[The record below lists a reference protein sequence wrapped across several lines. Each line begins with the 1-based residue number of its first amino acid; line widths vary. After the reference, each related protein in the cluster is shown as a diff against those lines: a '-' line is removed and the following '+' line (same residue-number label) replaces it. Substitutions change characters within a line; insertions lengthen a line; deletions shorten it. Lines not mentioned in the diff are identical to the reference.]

1 MTWLEADLR
10 LTIDW
15 FPYLMAGVGMTLL
28 LSSGSLVIGLLIG
41 GIGAMFKIRRSGAMS
56 LLTQIYTTIVRSVPQ
71 LIIVYYFYFGLNASL
86 RSIPQLPGLP
96 SPLELPVILVAFLSL
111 GFIVGAL
118 AVELFRTAYAA
129 VPQSEVLAGKAFGM
143 SSFMLFRRVLFP
155 HMVRYSLPGLGN
167 IWIGLLKD
175 ASLISVMG
183 VTELMRSTTVAAE
196 STGEPFLF
204 YMLCTFLYL
213 IITIASGGVFAHLE
227 RRYTV

>member
-1 MTWLEADLR
+1 MTWLEPDLQ
-10 LTIDW
+10 LAIQW
-15 FPYLMAGVGMTLL
+15 LPFLMAGVLMTLVL
-28 LSSGSLVIGLLIG
+28 ASGSLLIGLVIGGL
-41 GIGAMFKIRRSGAMS
+41 GATFKARPTGVMRS
-56 LLTQIYTTIVRSVPQ
+56 LTQLYTTIVRGVPQ
-71 LIIVYYFYFGLNASL
+71 LIIVYYFYFGLNAGIRTL
-86 RSIPQLPGLP
+86 PQIPGLP

-129 VPQSEVLAGKAFGM
+129 VPQSEVLAGEAFGM
-143 SSFMLFRRVLFP
+143 PPFMLFRRILFP
-155 HMVRYSLPGLGN
+155 HIVRYSLPGLGN

-204 YMLCTFLYL
+204 YLLCTALYL
-213 IITIASGGVFAHLE
+213 IITIASGGIFAVLE

>member
-1 MTWLEADLR
+1 MTWLEADLQ
-10 LTIDW
+10 LAIDW
-15 FPYLMAGVGMTLL
+15 FPFLMAAVGMTLAL
-28 LSSGSLVIGLLIG
+28 ASGSLLIGLVIGGL
-41 GIGAMFKIRRSGAMS
+41 GATIKARKSGAMR

-71 LIIVYYFYFGLNASL
+71 LIIVYYFYFGLNAGL

-143 SSFMLFRRVLFP
+143 PPFMLFRRVLFP
-155 HMVRYSLPGLGN
+155 HIVRYSLPGLGN

-183 VTELMRSTTVAAE
+183 VTELMRSTIVAAE

-204 YMLCTFLYL
+204 YLLCSVLYL
-213 IITIASGGVFAHLE
+213 IITIGSGGVFAYLE